1 MKKLIILLLANV
13 LLLTNLYA
21 QTGNRRPM
29 TLDDG
34 FNLVRVGEVQPDE
47 TGFTEETIMSP
58 DGEYVFYTTGKPDF
72 DNNGYIRNYYMIS
85 SRGGEPTQFIGS
97 AGGRDF
103 KFSPDGK
110 NLSLIREADSE
121 QHIYLIPVSGG
132 EAVQL
137 TNLKGGVRQISLWSG
152 ERLTYTSYKWS
163 PDGSAIYFIA
173 EEPPVY
179 ESQDDWYGA
188 DPVFVDEGPNG
199 KSHGRWSNLWKYDI
213 ETQSEKKI
221 TDEEFIIQDFDVS
234 PDGNRVILSIRK
246 DNRTNYPFLSELYLV
261 NARNRAL
268 TRLTDNEAPE
278 DTPRWSPDGKSI
290 AYYAPDDKV
299 YELTTGYIWTMNVDT
314 KESRKFAGQNTGV
327 IDMLTWAPDGKS
339 VVFNEP
345 HRTNVNLFRL
355 DIEKD
360 ELNQLTNA
368 TGYLKAESFSK
379 DHSRM
384 VYSFSDASNPT
395 DLYVSDLKGN
405 NPTRITDTNPW
416 VRKELKLAKTR
427 IIRWKSTDGW
437 EIEGML
443 HLPADYREGTK
454 IPLLVTIHGGPNA
467 AWPNVFEQYPHIYAG
482 LGYATL
488 RPNIRGGIGY
498 GDKLFR
504 ALLRDAAGGEYDDVM
519 TGVDHVIDMGIAD
532 PERLGVRGWSWGGV
546 LGSWIVTQ
554 TDRFKAASLG
564 AMVTSW
570 TAETGPGYNFDLSLW
585 YIGGTHWDNPEE
597 WRAHSSLTYI
607 KNVTTP
613 TLVLHGALDVTSSYN
628 QSLIFFTALRDRGVP
643 TRLIKFPRMP
653 HEISEPKLFRVK
665 DIEEI
670 KWFAKYILGEEWRP
684 WKRKSNQ

>member
-13 LLLTNLYA
+13 LLLTNLSA
-21 QTGNRRPM
+21 QTNNRRPM

-58 DGEYVFYTTGKPDF
+58 DGELVFYTTGKPDF

-85 SRGGEPTQFIGS
+85 SQGGEPTQFIGS

-103 KFSPDGK
+103 KFSPDGSS
-110 NLSLIREADSE
+110 LSLIRENDSE
-121 QHIYLIPVSGG
+121 QHIYLIPVPGG

-137 TNLKGGVRQISLWSG
+137 THLKGGVRQISLWSG

-173 EEPPVY
+173 EEPPLY

-199 KSHGRWSNLWKYDI
+199 KSLGRWSNLWKYDF

-261 NARNRAL
+261 NAQNREL
-268 TRLTDNEAPE
+268 TRLTNNEAPE

-299 YELTTGYIWTMNVDT
+299 YELTTGYIWIMNVDT
-314 KESRKFAGQNTGV
+314 KESRKLTGQNTGV

-339 VVFNEP
+339 VVFNEA

-355 DIEKD
+355 NIGKD
-360 ELNQLTNA
+360 EQTQLTHA
-368 TGYLKAESFSK
+368 TGYLKAESFSS

-395 DLYVSDLKGN
+395 DLYVSDLNGN
-405 NPTRITDTNPW
+405 NPIRITDTNPW
-416 VRKELKLAKTR
+416 VRKELKLAKSQ
-427 IIRWKSTDGW
+427 IIRWKSTEDW

-443 HLPADYREGTK
+443 HLPADYQEGTK
-454 IPLLVTIHGGPNA
+454 IPLLVYIHGGPNA

-482 LGYATL
+482 LGYASL

-498 GDKLFR
+498 GDELFR
-504 ALLRDAAGGEYDDVM
+504 ALLRDAGGGEYDDVM

-546 LGSWIVTQ
+546 LGSWIITQ

-613 TLVLHGALDVTSSYN
+613 TLVLHGAFDVTSSYN

-643 TRLIKFPRMP
+643 TRLIKFPRQA

-670 KWFAKYILGEEWRP
+670 KWFAKYILGEQWKP
-684 WKRKSNQ
+684 WKRKAN